1 MRIAIIGG
9 GIAGLTAGALAS
21 KARHEVVIYEASREW
36 GGCAGKFERGDYLF
50 PAGATLGMGF
60 EADGVHGRVL
70 RHVNETVTVEPLD
83 EVMHIHLDDRSV
95 IYYQDRDRF
104 LTELERKFPN
114 EAVQIRSFMTEVWR
128 DFETIRPLFERLP
141 ALPLRAAADVQLVLK
156 SFHLNQLPTFS
167 KLYETLGRTL
177 DRHGLGG
184 SSFERL
190 IDGVLL
196 DSLQTG
202 AREASH
208 LLGAVALSV
217 YHEGAY
223 YVEGGLYRLAHALE
237 RATQKFGGETHVGRE
252 IRQVTRTPDGWL
264 LTDRRKRLDLVDA
277 VVCAIPLEATA
288 RLLTGRE
295 ARSFKRRYATK
306 LKRTQ
311 WGAFSLYVTLPETVC
326 AGRPLFQQVYHAS
339 LPTGHAFISMSA
351 ADDGLRTAR
360 PERTITVSTHLDLD
374 EWRDWKDRTRY
385 EKLETEW
392 YERLLAVVR
401 HAFPEWDGKTN
412 LALPGGPGA
421 WVKYTKRPHGAV
433 GGYAQTPRQALFHAA
448 SFRSGL
454 PGLYVCGDTVFPGA
468 GTIGAMTSGLH
479 VARAFGANIDEVGD
493 AR

>member
-1 MRIAIIGG
+1 MASDRPSQAI
-9 GIAGLTAGALAS
+9 
-21 KARHEVVIYEASREW
+21 
-36 GGCAGKFERGDYLF
+36 
-50 PAGATLGMGF
+50 
-60 EADGVHGRVL
+60 
-70 RHVNETVTVEPLD
+70 
-83 EVMHIHLDDRSV
+83 
-95 IYYQDRDRF
+95 
-104 LTELERKFPN
+104 
-114 EAVQIRSFMTEVWR
+114 
-128 DFETIRPLFERLP
+128 
-141 ALPLRAAADVQLVLK
+141 
-156 SFHLNQLPTFS
+156 
-167 KLYETLGRTL
+167 
-177 DRHGLGG
+177 
-184 SSFERL
+184 
-190 IDGVLL
+190 
-196 DSLQTG
+196 
-202 AREASH
+202 
-208 LLGAVALSV
+208 
-217 YHEGAY
+217 
-223 YVEGGLYRLAHALE
+223 
-237 RATQKFGGETHVGRE
+237 
-252 IRQVTRTPDGWL
+252 
-264 LTDRRKRLDLVDA
+264 DLVDA

-288 RLLTGRE
+288 RLFDWARGPLLQTSIRYEIE
-295 ARSFKRRYATK
+295 ADAMGT
-306 LKRTQ
+306 
-311 WGAFSLYVTLPETVC
+311 FSLYVTLPETVC
-326 AGRPLFQQVYHAS
+326 AGRPLFQQVYHES

-479 VARAFGANIDEVGD
+479 VGRAFGANIDEVGD